1 MGNPEH
7 TLNHSLISVFLY
19 TGRGEHTLPFCIYI
33 SYLSQIC
40 LVFVKFLKDANSK
53 FSMVIEWH

>member
-40 LVFVKFLKDANSK
+40 LVFVKFLKDANS
-53 FSMVIEWH
+53 